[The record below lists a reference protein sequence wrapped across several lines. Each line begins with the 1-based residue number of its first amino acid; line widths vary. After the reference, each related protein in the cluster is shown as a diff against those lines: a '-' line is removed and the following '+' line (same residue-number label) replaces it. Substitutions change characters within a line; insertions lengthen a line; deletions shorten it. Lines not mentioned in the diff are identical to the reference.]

1 MMKKRYGYL
10 ILICVIAAATAGLWR
25 TLCKDTVSV
34 EDYTSVSRMPTIK
47 PDYAGTVIPAN
58 IAPLNFMV
66 LESGTEYL
74 VKIHSANGQGVDVL
88 SRTGKI
94 KIPVRRWNSMLRA
107 SRGQK
112 LFFDVYVKSGNGI
125 WNRYESIINT
135 IAREDIDSYLVYRL
149 MKPIHNWWKTISICQ
164 RNLTNFGKSVVL
176 DGKSFNN
183 GCLNCHTFLNNE
195 PNCMTIGVR
204 SATYGSATLFADNA
218 RVSKIGIKWGYAAW
232 HPSGTV
238 VAYSMNKVRQFF
250 HRTTMDIRDVI
261 DLDSALC
268 YYVVDT
274 QTVKSNP
281 GIADKN
287 RLESYP
293 TWSPDGKYLYFCSA
307 PILWTDRDTVP
318 PRRYDEVK
326 YDLRRISY
334 DAETDLWGEPEIV
347 LSADQTGLSI
357 LVPRFTPDGRFMIFC
372 MCEYGCFPIY
382 QVSSDLYLMD
392 MQTGKYRKLA
402 INSRFA
408 ESWHSFSSNSRWMAF
423 SSKRRDGLFTRTYF
437 SYIDENGKAY
447 KPFVL
452 PQKDPTYYD
461 SALQTYSVPELIKS
475 PVKVSPRALAR
486 AARQADKI
494 EVDIPLTGA
503 TIKAGSSEPWQQVQR

>member
-1 MMKKRYGYL
+1 
-10 ILICVIAAATAGLWR
+10 
-25 TLCKDTVSV
+25 
-34 EDYTSVSRMPTIK
+34 MPTIK
-47 PDYAGTVIPAN
+47 PDYSETVIPAN

-66 LESGTEYL
+66 LEPGAKYV
-74 VKIHSANGQGVDVL
+74 VKIHSANEKPIDLL
-88 SRTGKI
+88 SKTGKI
-94 KIPVRRWNSMLRA
+94 TIPAARWNSMLRA
-107 SRGQK
+107 NRGQK
-112 LFFDVYVKSGNGI
+112 LFFDVYVKSGNGL
-125 WNRYESIINT
+125 WSRYETIANT
-135 IAREDIDSYLVYRL
+135 IAREDIDGYLVYRL
-149 MKPIHNWWKTISICQ
+149 MKPIHNWWRTIGIYQ
-164 RNLTNFGKSVVL
+164 RSLGGYDKSVVL
-176 DGKSFNN
+176 HGESFSN

-195 PNCMTIGVR
+195 PNYMTIGIR
-204 SATYGSATLFADNA
+204 SATYGSATLFAENE
-218 RVSKIGIKWGYAAW
+218 RVHKIGAKWGYAAW
-232 HPSGTV
+232 HPSGLL

-250 HRTTMDIRDVI
+250 HRTTTDVRDVI
-261 DLDSALC
+261 DLDSALS
-268 YYVVDT
+268 YYVVADRT
-274 QTVKSNP
+274 IRSNP

-318 PRRYDEVK
+318 PRRYKEVK

-334 DAETDLWGEPEIV
+334 DVETDRWGEPETV
-347 LSADQTGLSI
+347 LSAEQTRLSI

-392 MQTGKYRKLA
+392 MQTGDYRKLA
-402 INSRFA
+402 INSGFS

-437 SYIDENGKAY
+437 SYIDEDGKAH
-447 KPFVL
+447 KPFIL

-461 SALQTYSVPELIKS
+461 SLLQTYSVPELIKS
-475 PVKVSPRALAR
+475 PVKAGPRALAR
-486 AARQADKI
+486 AVRQAEKI

-503 TIKAGSSEPWQQVQR
+503 TTKAGSSEPWQQMPR